1 MIMTSVQLKRACF
14 RMIMVLFGL
23 LSACAA
29 TATRPAPTAPATSAA
44 SQPTEMPAESQPTPR
59 PPPAPTHAP
68 PAQVPPSAR
77 TYTNPVYGDDF
88 PDPFVM
94 RVGDT
99 YYGFSTNVRSSNI
112 PVIRSK
118 DLATWER
125 VGDALPRLPSWAASG
140 QSLTWAPAAI
150 QRGDTF
156 VLYYTARYT
165 KIGLQC
171 VSRATAVQPQGPYT
185 DDSSQP
191 LICQTNLGGSID
203 PSTFVDTDGKL
214 FLLWKN
220 DGNCCGKSV
229 GLWVQQLNDDGLTLL
244 GQPTELIRKDQAWEE
259 PLIEAPELWK
269 DGADYYLF
277 YSANW
282 WESKT
287 YAVGYAV
294 CKSVIGPCSK
304 PLNAPIFTSTKQ
316 VLGPG
321 GQDFFTDASGNLWMA
336 YHGWNAPDLGY
347 RLGGERSLRID
358 RIGFADGKPVIIG
371 PSSDAQP
378 LP

>member
-1 MIMTSVQLKRACF
+1 MPIVKLQRACF

-23 LSACAA
+23 LTACAS
-29 TATRPAPTAPATSAA
+29 TTTRPAPTAPATSAA
-44 SQPTEMPAESQPTPR
+44 SQPTDMPTEIQPTPG

-68 PAQVPPSAR
+68 PPSQPQASAR
-77 TYTNPVYGDDF
+77 TYTNPVYDSDF

-94 RVGDT
+94 RVGET
-99 YYGFSTNVRSSNI
+99 YYAFATNIRSSNV
-112 PVIRSK
+112 PVIRST

-125 VGDALPRLPSWAASG
+125 VGDGLPRLPEWAASG

-150 QRGDTF
+150 QRGDKF

-165 KIGLQC
+165 KVGLQC
-171 VSRATAVQPQGPYT
+171 VGRASASQPQGPYS

-191 LICQTNLGGSID
+191 FICQTDLGGSID
-203 PSTFVDTDGKL
+203 PSPFVDTDGKL
-214 FLLWKN
+214 YLLWKN

-229 GLWVQQLNDDGLTLL
+229 GLWVQQLSDDGLTLL

-259 PLIEAPELWK
+259 PLIEGPALVK
-269 DGADYYLF
+269 DGATYYLF

-287 YAVGYAV
+287 YAVGYAI
-294 CKSVIGPCSK
+294 CDSVLGPCRK
-304 PLNAPIFTSTKQ
+304 PLNAPIFVSTKQ

-321 GQDFFTDASGNLWMA
+321 GQEFFTDTGGNLWMS
-336 YHGWNAPDLGY
+336 YHAWTAPDVGY
-347 RLGGERSLRID
+347 RVGGERSMRID
-358 RIGFADGKPVIIG
+358 RIGFADGKPVIVG
-371 PSSDAQP
+371 PTNDAQP